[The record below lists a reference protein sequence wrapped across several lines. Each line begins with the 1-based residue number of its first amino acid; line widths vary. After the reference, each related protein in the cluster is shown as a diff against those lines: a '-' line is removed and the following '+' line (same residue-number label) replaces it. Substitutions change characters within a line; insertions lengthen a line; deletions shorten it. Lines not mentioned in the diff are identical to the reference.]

1 MRILIMGLPGSGK
14 TTLAE
19 KLFNLLSDEEG
30 SCSWANADV
39 VRNFYKDWDFS
50 EEGRIRQARRMRT
63 LADECTNSYFIADFV
78 APLQEMRDIYDADFT
93 IWMSTI
99 PTGRFEDT
107 NKIFEIPTADIVID
121 SFNYNV
127 YEIVNLINNQQN
139 SFWCTMATISNLYI
153 DQGSDFGAIVTLQN
167 QDGTPI
173 DLSVYTVKSQ
183 FRKSYQ
189 SSVAV
194 TFTVTVF
201 NATQGKIRIQL
212 SADASSN
219 VAAGRYLY
227 DVEITSTTTG
237 EKRRVLEGIVVLT
250 PEITRI

>member
-1 MRILIMGLPGSGK
+1 
-14 TTLAE
+14 
-19 KLFNLLSDEEG
+19 
-30 SCSWANADV
+30 
-39 VRNFYKDWDFS
+39 
-50 EEGRIRQARRMRT
+50 
-63 LADECTNSYFIADFV
+63 
-78 APLQEMRDIYDADFT
+78 
-93 IWMSTI
+93 
-99 PTGRFEDT
+99 
-107 NKIFEIPTADIVID
+107 
-121 SFNYNV
+121 
-127 YEIVNLINNQQN
+127 
-139 SFWCTMATISNLYI
+139 MATISNLYI

-212 SADASSN
+212 PADASSN